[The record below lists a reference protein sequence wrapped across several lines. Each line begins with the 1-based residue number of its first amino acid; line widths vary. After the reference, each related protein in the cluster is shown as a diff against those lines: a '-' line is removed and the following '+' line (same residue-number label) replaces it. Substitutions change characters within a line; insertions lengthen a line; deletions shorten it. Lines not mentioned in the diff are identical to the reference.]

1 MCLDNHG
8 YLFQAPEQLYVEMC
22 HYKLATQGFSWTKE
36 KLLRTSLQCVVVKEI
51 GEGVRP
57 VLEDCIIG
65 PRDTWEHKK
74 STYIKHVKS
83 GLCLDY
89 DGIGPVMHTCQSEI
103 ITQKWQFNTYNY

>member
-1 MCLDNHG
+1 MAKKELKS
-8 YLFQAPEQLYVEMC
+8 EC
-22 HYKLATQGFSWTKE
+22 HVNKVDSIFSYIYFTLLQFFNIYYFLTQGFSWTKE

-74 STYIKHVKS
+74 VS
-83 GLCLDY
+83 
-89 DGIGPVMHTCQSEI
+89 
-103 ITQKWQFNTYNY
+103 